1 MTYDTLIST
10 VPTDKR
16 AIVDAYIKGVAEGLD
31 LAAPTGK
38 PETEQTRLTPSTV
51 DWNKIQN

>member
-10 VPTDKR
+10 VQQDKR
-16 AIVDAYIKGVAEGLD
+16 AIVDAFIKGVAEGLD
-31 LAAPTGK
+31 LASPTAK
-38 PETEQTRLTPSTV
+38 PETEQTSLTPSTV